1 MATHNNLGKWG
12 EQQAAE
18 YLQRKGYRICHRN
31 WRMGHR
37 DLDITALT
45 PDGDT
50 MVVVEVKTR
59 SHTDYASPEESVD
72 WRKMRNLAIAANA
85 YVRRYQLACD
95 IRFDIITVVGDGSA
109 SEIDHI
115 VNAFIPPMM

>member
-1 MATHNNLGKWG
+1 MAAHNNLGKWG

-45 PDGDT
+45 PDGGT
-50 MVVVEVKTR
+50 LAIVEVKTR
-59 SHTDYASPEESVD
+59 SHVDYATPEESVD
-72 WRKMRNLAIAANA
+72 WRKMRNLAVAANA
-85 YVRRYQLACD
+85 YVRRYQLQCD
-95 IRFDIITVVGDGSA
+95 IRFDVLSVVGDGTRA
-109 SEIDHI
+109 EIDHI
-115 VNAFIPPMM
+115 ENAFVPPMM

>member
-18 YLQRKGYRICHRN
+18 YLQHKGYRICHRN
-31 WRMGHR
+31 WRLGHR

-50 MVVVEVKTR
+50 LVIVEVKTR
-59 SHTDYASPEESVD
+59 SHTEYVEPEESVD

-85 YVRRYQLACD
+85 Y
-95 IRFDIITVVGDGSA
+95 I
-109 SEIDHI
+109 
-115 VNAFIPPMM
+115 